1 VRRRFGI
8 AASAA
13 LIAAAAL
20 VTTSSAAPRIQL
32 SPTTGVNWPD
42 RGYLLS
48 LGSSQRIQPSQVT
61 VTENGKAVNGASVQP
76 AGSARATFGTMLVI
90 DASDSMRGAPIRGAV
105 TAARAFAARRNVNQ
119 RLAVLTFNSSNH
131 YVLPFTG
138 NEARIRAA
146 LSDAPKLAHGTH
158 LYDAGAKAIT
168 LMQAAR
174 ISGGAVVLLTDGA
187 DTGSSIKIDELTK
200 IAEDAH
206 IRMFTVGLRS
216 STFRPAALEQ
226 IAGMTGGSFSQAG
239 SSGELAGIFDQLGLK
254 LANEYLVTYRSL
266 LAPGHKVQVN
276 VTVAGRGT
284 AKAAYKAP
292 PVPIPAFDQPFG
304 DRMWQSWVTM
314 LLFAVLFA
322 SLIGVALFAALR
334 PPGSTVRKRLSDFVS
349 TARPTEE
356 ESREALAS
364 RIFEETE
371 RSLEETRWW
380 RSFKEALELA
390 EVKIP
395 PVQILAGTLVL
406 TLFVMWL
413 LGTIIAWPLALLGLA
428 VPFAVRGVITRRIDK
443 KRRAFDEQL
452 PDNLDV
458 VASGLR
464 AGHSIVGA
472 LSLVV
477 HDASEPSKT
486 EFQRVVAD
494 EQLGVPLEDAL
505 EVVAR
510 RMKSRDIEQVALVAS
525 LQRETGGNSAEVLDR
540 VTESI
545 RERAA
550 LRRLVRG
557 LTAQGRMSRWVVSA
571 LPVGLLLVISLLNP
585 AYMKPLFTH
594 TSGKIMLTFAAT
606 MIVAGSLVIK
616 KIVDIKV

>member
-1 VRRRFGI
+1 
-8 AASAA
+8 
-13 LIAAAAL
+13 
-20 VTTSSAAPRIQL
+20 
-32 SPTTGVNWPD
+32 
-42 RGYLLS
+42 
-48 LGSSQRIQPSQVT
+48 
-61 VTENGKAVNGASVQP
+61 
-76 AGSARATFGTMLVI
+76 
-90 DASDSMRGAPIRGAV
+90 
-105 TAARAFAARRNVNQ
+105 
-119 RLAVLTFNSSNH
+119 
-131 YVLPFTG
+131 
-138 NEARIRAA
+138 
-146 LSDAPKLAHGTH
+146 
-158 LYDAGAKAIT
+158 
-168 LMQAAR
+168 
-174 ISGGAVVLLTDGA
+174 
-187 DTGSSIKIDELTK
+187 
-200 IAEDAH
+200 
-206 IRMFTVGLRS
+206 
-216 STFRPAALEQ
+216 
-226 IAGMTGGSFSQAG
+226 
-239 SSGELAGIFDQLGLK
+239 
-254 LANEYLVTYRSL
+254 
-266 LAPGHKVQVN
+266 
-276 VTVAGRGT
+276 
-284 AKAAYKAP
+284 
-292 PVPIPAFDQPFG
+292 
-304 DRMWQSWVTM
+304 
-314 LLFAVLFA
+314 
-322 SLIGVALFAALR
+322 LR
-334 PPGSTVRKRLSDFVS
+334 PPASTVRKRLSDFVS

-356 ESREALAS
+356 ESREALSS

-380 RSFKEALELA
+380 RSFNEALELA

-406 TLFVMWL
+406 TLFMMWL
-413 LGTIIAWPLALLGLA
+413 LGAIIAWPLALLGLA
-428 VPFAVRGVITRRIDK
+428 VPFAVREVIVRRIEK

-477 HDASEPSKT
+477 NDASEPSKS

-505 EVVAR
+505 GVVAH
-510 RMKSRDIEQVALVAS
+510 RMKSRDVEQVALVAS

-585 AYMKPLFTH
+585 EYMKPLFTH
-594 TSGKIMLTFAAT
+594 TSGKIMLTFAAV

>member
-1 VRRRFGI
+1 
-8 AASAA
+8 
-13 LIAAAAL
+13 
-20 VTTSSAAPRIQL
+20 
-32 SPTTGVNWPD
+32 VNWPD

-48 LGSSQRIQPSQVT
+48 LGSSQRIQPSQVN
-61 VTENGKAVNGASVQP
+61 VTENGKPVYGATVQP
-76 AGSARATFGTMLVI
+76 ASAANATFGTLLVI
-90 DASDSMRGAPIRGAV
+90 DASDSMRGKPISGAV
-105 TAARAFAARRNVNQ
+105 GAARAFAARRNVNQ
-119 RLAVLTFNSSNH
+119 RLAVLTFNSAND
-131 YVLPFTG
+131 YVLPFTSD
-138 NEARIRAA
+138 EAKIRAV
-146 LSDAPKLAHGTH
+146 LSHVPKLAHGTH
-158 LYDAGAKAIT
+158 LYDAAAQAVSLI
-168 LMQAAR
+168 QAAG
-174 ISGGAVVLLTDGA
+174 ISGGAVVLLTDGG
-187 DTGSSIKIDELTK
+187 DTGSSIKLDELTS
-200 IAEDAH
+200 IAKDVNV
-206 IRMFTVGLRS
+206 RMFTVGLRS
-216 STFRPAALEQ
+216 PTFRPGALQ
-226 IAGMTGGSFSQAG
+226 QLAGETGGSYSEAG

-266 LAPGHKVQVN
+266 ANPNSKVRVS
-276 VTVAGRGT
+276 VAVEGLGT
-284 AKAAYKAP
+284 ARAGYEAP
-292 PVPIPAFDQPFG
+292 PLSTPAFDKSLG
-304 DRMWQSWVTM
+304 DRVWQSWVTM
-314 LLFAVLFA
+314 FLIALLLACLVGL
-322 SLIGVALFAALR
+322 ALFATLR
-334 PPGSTVRKRLSDFVS
+334 PPASTVRKRLSDFVS

-356 ESREALAS
+356 ESREALSS

-380 RSFKEALELA
+380 RSFNEALELA

-406 TLFVMWL
+406 TLFMMWL
-413 LGTIIAWPLALLGLA
+413 LGAVIAWPLALLGLA
-428 VPFAVRGVITRRIDK
+428 VPFAVREVIVRRIEK

-477 HDASEPSKT
+477 NDASEPSKS

-505 EVVAR
+505 GVVAH
-510 RMKSRDIEQVALVAS
+510 RMKSRDVEQVALVAS

-585 AYMKPLFTH
+585 EYMKPLFTH
-594 TSGKIMLTFAAT
+594 TSGKIMLTFAAV

>member
-1 VRRRFGI
+1 
-8 AASAA
+8 
-13 LIAAAAL
+13 
-20 VTTSSAAPRIQL
+20 
-32 SPTTGVNWPD
+32 
-42 RGYLLS
+42 
-48 LGSSQRIQPSQVT
+48 
-61 VTENGKAVNGASVQP
+61 
-76 AGSARATFGTMLVI
+76 
-90 DASDSMRGAPIRGAV
+90 
-105 TAARAFAARRNVNQ
+105 
-119 RLAVLTFNSSNH
+119 
-131 YVLPFTG
+131 
-138 NEARIRAA
+138 
-146 LSDAPKLAHGTH
+146 
-158 LYDAGAKAIT
+158 
-168 LMQAAR
+168 
-174 ISGGAVVLLTDGA
+174 
-187 DTGSSIKIDELTK
+187 
-200 IAEDAH
+200 
-206 IRMFTVGLRS
+206 
-216 STFRPAALEQ
+216 
-226 IAGMTGGSFSQAG
+226 
-239 SSGELAGIFDQLGLK
+239 
-254 LANEYLVTYRSL
+254 
-266 LAPGHKVQVN
+266 
-276 VTVAGRGT
+276 
-284 AKAAYKAP
+284 
-292 PVPIPAFDQPFG
+292 
-304 DRMWQSWVTM
+304 
-314 LLFAVLFA
+314 
-322 SLIGVALFAALR
+322 
-334 PPGSTVRKRLSDFVS
+334 VS
-349 TARPTEE
+349 TAKPTEE
-356 ESREALAS
+356 ESREAFAS

-390 EVKIP
+390 EIRIP

-428 VPFAVRGVITRRIDK
+428 VPFAVRGVITRKIER

-494 EQLGVPLEDAL
+494 EQLGVPLEDAFA
-505 EVVAR
+505 VVAR

-585 AYMKPLFTH
+585 EYMKPLFTH
-594 TSGKIMLTFAAT
+594 TSGKIMLSFAAT